1 MMDPAQEEPRVL
13 YRFLSSEKETEA
25 EMENLAKAVAYS
37 YKKGEIGRTAARELY
52 GTLLRGSVT
61 RMEGYAACA
70 YSHFLNHGLGL
81 RAGKEY
87 ELDLSDMGNLFHQ
100 SLDTFFRNIRDHGKD
115 FRTITDAER
124 RTLVRKAVEEVSAK
138 YRNTIM
144 KSSARNAYLEK
155 KVERITDRT
164 VRALIYQ
171 IRKGDF
177 EPGRVRGRCQHED
190 PAERWGGAESPGK
203 DRPDGCV

>member
-1 MMDPAQEEPRVL
+1 MIHESGEEKCPDVSVTAAKKSVLSWLQEPEKMMDPAQEEPRVL

-87 ELDLSDMGNLFHQ
+87 GARS
-100 SLDTFFRNIRDHGKD
+100 FRYGKS
-115 FRTITDAER
+115 
-124 RTLVRKAVEEVSAK
+124 VSPVARYVFQK
-138 YRNTIM
+138 Y
-144 KSSARNAYLEK
+144 
-155 KVERITDRT
+155 
-164 VRALIYQ
+164 
-171 IRKGDF
+171 
-177 EPGRVRGRCQHED
+177 PGSRGRIS
-190 PAERWGGAESPGK
+190 ERSRMRSGGLW
-203 DRPDGCV
+203 